1 MRMRPAR
8 PAAIKADGG
17 AAPCTLPSGHRLAE
31 LSALVDVVG
40 QPPIDVPSPSR
51 MVHVRA
57 HPWEDEDGA
66 YGWISGRCVCWPSG
80 HHGGPSPM
88 TVA

>member
-31 LSALVDVVG
+31 S
-40 QPPIDVPSPSR
+40 
-51 MVHVRA
+51 
-57 HPWEDEDGA
+57 
-66 YGWISGRCVCWPSG
+66 SGRRRRTAAHRRPISITDG
-80 HHGGPSPM
+80 TRTRASMGGRGWCIWM
-88 TVA
+88 DLGKMRLLA